1 MILSKNGDAP
11 QFGRMSEDLP
21 SSARERLASVAREV
35 RFANGQ
41 RIVSCF
47 ESPRTLYIIQEGL
60 AKMVGISEDGRERI
74 LHLFHPGELAGWVA
88 LEKEADAGCDVIA
101 VSPVQALAIDRR
113 DLLAVGRGEPSV
125 LLAVAREVSRLF
137 STMADWMLA
146 LVSAE
151 VPQRLSRLL
160 LELADDRTGP
170 RAGFVP
176 LAHPLTHE
184 QMAQAV
190 GASRP
195 HVSSVLRDLEEAGA
209 VLRGRGRDLR
219 VAPVRLAE
227 LLGLSTVEKRPALAA
242 A

>member
-1 MILSKNGDAP
+1 MVLSKEILS
-11 QFGRMSEDLP
+11 FGRMSDDLP
-21 SSARERLASVAREV
+21 PPVRDRLAGVSREV
-35 RFANGQ
+35 RFSAGQ
-41 RIVSCF
+41 RIVCCL
-47 ESPRTLYIIQEGL
+47 ERPRTLYVVQEGL

-74 LHLFHPGELAGWVA
+74 LHLFRPGELTGWVA
-88 LEKEADAGCDVIA
+88 LEKDGEAGCDVVAI
-101 VSPVQALAIDRR
+101 SPVRALAIDRR
-113 DLLAVGRGEPSV
+113 DLLAVSRGEPSV

-137 STMADWMLA
+137 SAMADWMLA

-151 VPQRLSRLL
+151 VPKRLSRLL
-160 LELADDRTGP
+160 LDMADDRSGP
-170 RAGFVP
+170 RSGFVP

-227 LLGLSTVEKRPALAA
+227 LLGLPVLETPLVTAA
-242 A
+242 

>member
-1 MILSKNGDAP
+1 MILSKEATS
-11 QFGRMSEDLP
+11 FGRMSDDLP
-21 SSARERLASVAREV
+21 PPARDRLAGVAREV
-35 RFANGQ
+35 HFNPGQ
-41 RIVSCF
+41 RMVSCL
-47 ESPRTLYIIQEGL
+47 EHPRTLYVLQDGL

-74 LHLFHPGELAGWVA
+74 LHLFRAGELTGWVA
-88 LEKEADAGCDVIA
+88 LEKECEAGCDVIA
-101 VSPVQALAIDRR
+101 ISPLRALAIDRR

-160 LELADDRTGP
+160 LEMADDRSCP
-170 RAGFVP
+170 ASVFVP

-195 HVSSVLRDLEEAGA
+195 HVSSVLRDLEKAGA

-219 VAPVRLAE
+219 VSPARLAE
-227 LLGLSTVEKRPALAA
+227 ILGLPAEEPLVTAA
-242 A
+242 

>member
-1 MILSKNGDAP
+1 MVLSKDATS
-11 QFGRMSEDLP
+11 FGRMSDDLP
-21 SSARERLASVAREV
+21 PPARDRLAGVAREV
-35 RFANGQ
+35 HFSPGQ
-41 RIVSCF
+41 RMVSCL
-47 ESPRTLYIIQEGL
+47 EHPRTLYIVQDGL

-74 LHLFHPGELAGWVA
+74 LHLFRSGDLTGWVA
-88 LEKEADAGCDVIA
+88 LEKQTEAGCDVIA
-101 VSPVQALAIDRR
+101 ISPVRALAIDRR

-151 VPQRLSRLL
+151 VPHRLSRLL
-160 LELADDRTGP
+160 LEMADDRTG
-170 RAGFVP
+170 RHSGFVP
-176 LAHPLTHE
+176 LSHPLTHE

-195 HVSSVLRDLEEAGA
+195 HVSSVLRDLEKAGA
-209 VLRGRGRDLR
+209 VVRGRGRDLR
-219 VAPVRLAE
+219 VAPGRLAE
-227 LLGLSTVEKRPALAA
+227 LLGLPRPQEALGAA

>member
-1 MILSKNGDAP
+1 MILSKEATS
-11 QFGRMSEDLP
+11 FGRMSDDLP
-21 SSARERLASVAREV
+21 PPARDRLAGVAREV
-35 RFANGQ
+35 HFSPGQ
-41 RIVSCF
+41 RMVSCL
-47 ESPRTLYIIQEGL
+47 EHPRTLYVLQDGL

-74 LHLFHPGELAGWVA
+74 LHLFRSGELAGWVA
-88 LEKEADAGCDVIA
+88 LEEESEAGCDVVA
-101 VSPVQALAIDRR
+101 VSPVRALAIDRR

-160 LELADDRTGP
+160 LEMADDRTGR

-209 VLRGRGRDLR
+209 VVRGRGRDLR
-219 VAPVRLAE
+219 VAPIRLAE
-227 LLGLSTVEKRPALAA
+227 LLGLPIAEENLVAA

>member
-1 MILSKNGDAP
+1 M
-11 QFGRMSEDLP
+11 
-21 SSARERLASVAREV
+21 
-35 RFANGQ
+35 
-41 RIVSCF
+41 
-47 ESPRTLYIIQEGL
+47 

-74 LHLFHPGELAGWVA
+74 LHLFRPGELAGWVA
-88 LEKEADAGCDVIA
+88 LEKNRETGCDIIA

-113 DLLAVGRGEPSV
+113 DFLEVGRGEPSV
-125 LLAVAREVSRLF
+125 LLAVTREVSRLF
-137 STMADWMLA
+137 SNMADWMLA

-160 LELADDRTGP
+160 LELAEDRTGP
-170 RAGFVP
+170 RFDFVP

-209 VLRGRGRDLR
+209 VRRGRGRDLK
-219 VAPVRLAE
+219 VAPARLAE
-227 LLGLSTVEKRPALAA
+227 LLGVEPLVAA

>member
-1 MILSKNGDAP
+1 MILSKDATS
-11 QFGRMSEDLP
+11 FGRMSDDLP
-21 SSARERLASVAREV
+21 LPARDRLAGVAREV
-35 RFANGQ
+35 HFSPGQ
-41 RIVSCF
+41 RMVSCL
-47 ESPRTLYIIQEGL
+47 ESPRTLYIVQEGL

-74 LHLFHPGELAGWVA
+74 LHLFRPGELTGWVA
-88 LEKEADAGCDVIA
+88 LDKQSYGGCDVVA
-101 VSPVQALAIDRR
+101 VSPVRALAIDRR

-170 RAGFVP
+170 PVGFVP
-176 LAHPLTHE
+176 LTHPLTHE

-209 VLRGRGRDLR
+209 VVRGRGRDLR
-219 VAPVRLAE
+219 VAPARLAE
-227 LLGLSTVEKRPALAA
+227 LLGSPIAERRLAA

>member
-1 MILSKNGDAP
+1 MLASKGVP
-11 QFGRMSEDLP
+11 SFGRMSDDLP
-21 SSARERLASVAREV
+21 DSARNRLAGVARQAHF
-35 RFANGQ
+35 RPGQ
-41 RIVSCF
+41 RIVSGLH
-47 ESPRTLYIIQEGL
+47 SPRTLYVIQEGM

-74 LHLFHPGELAGWVA
+74 LHLFRPGELAGWVA
-88 LEKEADAGCDVIA
+88 LEKNRETGCDIIA

-113 DLLAVGRGEPSV
+113 DFLEVGRGEPSV
-125 LLAVAREVSRLF
+125 LLAVTREVSRLF
-137 STMADWMLA
+137 SNMADWMLA

-160 LELADDRTGP
+160 LELAEDRTGP
-170 RAGFVP
+170 RFDFVP

-209 VLRGRGRDLR
+209 VRRGRGRDLK
-219 VAPVRLAE
+219 VAPARLAE
-227 LLGLSTVEKRPALAA
+227 LLGVEPLVAA